1 MAASPPPAQ
10 SELLCFIT
18 QKCNLMAVDD
28 IAKICADF
36 YREEEIIAAKTLLEQ
51 VLTERLPK
59 RQGGNKCRATVVDLI
74 KACQDPTVSLPLYY
88 AADLSRLPPVDAN
101 HCDVSAILAET
112 R

>member
-1 MAASPPPAQ
+1 
-10 SELLCFIT
+10 
-18 QKCNLMAVDD
+18 MAVDD

-59 RQGGNKCRATVVDLI
+59 RQGDKLQQMPCNGGRLGTTTTTTTAGGVGRHMESTCLYAVTWIYLPTSRHAPTTNF
-74 KACQDPTVSLPLYY
+74 ACDQ
-88 AADLSRLPPVDAN
+88 
-101 HCDVSAILAET
+101 T